1 MNSYK
6 PLRRNRKVLRNRQPS
21 KTESHRNRKSER
33 PILNRKIES
42 VIKNLPRKKISEPDG
57 FKREC

>member
-1 MNSYK
+1 M
-6 PLRRNRKVLRNRQPS
+6 LRNKQPS

-33 PILNRKIES
+33 PILNRKIEP
-42 VIKNLPRKKISEPDG
+42 VIKNLPQKRASEPDG

>member
-1 MNSYK
+1 M
-6 PLRRNRKVLRNRQPS
+6 LRNRQPS

-33 PILNRKIES
+33 LILNRKIES
-42 VIKNLPRKKISEPDG
+42 VIKNLSQKKTSEPDG

>member
-6 PLRRNRKVLRNRQPS
+6 PLRRNRKMLRNRQPS

-33 PILNRKIES
+33 PILKRKIES
-42 VIKNLPRKKISEPDG
+42 VI
-57 FKREC
+57 